1 MDIPFLEHVCNAPAP
16 DARSVRSN
24 AARGSAENDDSRRNG
39 PLKRD
44 AFKGN
49 PLWNITLSS
58 KEFSMPVAYI
68 TGATSGIGRAT
79 AERFIEEGWTV
90 VAMARREERLQVKT
104 RIPAASTAS
113 SWMCGTRRLSN
124 RFSPR
129 QRSVSARPTSS

>member
-1 MDIPFLEHVCNAPAP
+1 MPGMALQCGT
-16 DARSVRSN
+16 
-24 AARGSAENDDSRRNG
+24 GSAENDDSRRNG

-79 AERFIEEGWTV
+79 AERFIEEGWLPNV
-90 VAMARREERLQVKT
+90 FLKSYMQ
-104 RIPAASTAS
+104 
-113 SWMCGTRRLSN
+113 
-124 RFSPR
+124 FS
-129 QRSVSARPTSS
+129 